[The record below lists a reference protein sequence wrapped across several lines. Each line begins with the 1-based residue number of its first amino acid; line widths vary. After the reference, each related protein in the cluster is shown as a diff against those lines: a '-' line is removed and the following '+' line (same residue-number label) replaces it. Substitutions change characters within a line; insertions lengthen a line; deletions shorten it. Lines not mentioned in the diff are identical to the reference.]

1 MSGGEERWIIS
12 YADMVTLLFALFT
25 ALYAL
30 GIQDKN
36 KATMLSASIQEAL
49 DRPLSQKVIYQPPS
63 VVVPTNDSRAP
74 ASQSFLNSKEKCVGG
89 PGAGGMRD
97 PKAAKEMR
105 TMRDDLEK
113 LQDDPELAGKLEVE
127 QLSEREVLVRL
138 TSAGFFNPGGSEP
151 NEEAFRTLEAL
162 ARRVRSY
169 KAVETRV
176 EGHTDNIPIS
186 GGRYPSNWELSAARA
201 SAVVRALVERAD
213 MDPVRMS
220 AVGYGQYRPIADNNT
235 LEGRKANR
243 RIDILIRQPPNAQEK
258 QWYKAGSS
266 SKKPVS
272 LDDDEAWD
280 EQLILNRRKQA
291 GPAGQPGS
299 ADSGEFLESFG
310 LHSGMD
316 ETGKPPRSPSP
327 ATRRSPSV
335 STNSSLTLQEVDT
348 KRKGKKKSKGSGH

>member
-1 MSGGEERWIIS
+1 MSGGEERWVIS

-74 ASQSFLNSKEKCVGG
+74 ASQSFLHSKEKCVGG

-97 PKAAKEMR
+97 PKAVQELKTMKE
-105 TMRDDLEK
+105 DLEK
-113 LQDDPELAGKLEVE
+113 LQEDPELAGKLEVE

-151 NEEAFRTLEAL
+151 NEQAFRTLEAL

-176 EGHTDNIPIS
+176 EGHTDNIPIA
-186 GGRYPSNWELSAARA
+186 GGKYPSNWELSAARA
-201 SAVVRALVERAD
+201 SAVVRALVDRAD

-220 AVGYGQYRPIADNNT
+220 AVGYGEFRPIADNNT

-243 RIDILIRQPPNAQEK
+243 RIDIMIRQPPNTQEK
-258 QWYKAGSS
+258 QWAKKGSS
-266 SKKPVS
+266 SKPVS

-280 EQLILNRRKQA
+280 EQLILNRTERKNT
-291 GPAGQPGS
+291 PGQPKS
-299 ADSGEFLESFG
+299 PETGEFLESFG

-316 ETGKPPRSPSP
+316 ETGRPSRSPSP
-327 ATRRSPSV
+327 ATRRAPSV
-335 STNSSLTLQEVDT
+335 STNSSVTLQEVDT
-348 KRKGKKKSKGSGH
+348 KRKGDGH